1 MKIGLIGLEKSGK
14 TTIFNALTNM
24 NAEAVAYKNSST
36 EPNISKIDVL
46 DPRVEILSKMYEPG
60 STVYASIEMVD
71 FAGIES
77 GSAKE
82 GIFSQSSMGLIKT
95 TNALAVVLRNY
106 SHEVIDGTLGPAKP
120 AADLDIITGELTLG
134 DLMLAEKRVERIEA
148 DYKRGK
154 KTPQLEQ
161 EEKVMRLLI
170 EQLYKGK
177 SVRDIELST
186 EETRLISGFQ
196 FLTQKQ
202 ILVVVNSDEKQ
213 YGKNKELID
222 SLSKNYPVIE
232 FAGNFEMELGRL
244 PEDEAKAFMEDF
256 GITQSARSRLTTK
269 AFEVLGLINFFTV
282 GKDEVRAWTIRR
294 GDDAL
299 TAAGTIHSDLA
310 KGFIRAECFSYDDLI
325 ACGTE
330 KGIKEKGKFRLEGKE
345 YQVHDGDILNIR
357 FN

>member
-24 NAEAVAYKNSST
+24 NAEAMAYKNSST

-46 DPRVEILSKMYEPG
+46 DSRVETLSRMYEPEK
-60 STVYASIEMVD
+60 TVYASIEIVD

-77 GSAKE
+77 GSAKS
-82 GIFSQSSMGLIKT
+82 GLFSQSSMGLIKT

-106 SHEVIDGTLGPAKP
+106 SHELIDGMLGSPNP
-120 AADLDIITGELTLG
+120 AADLEIITSELTLG
-134 DLMLAEKRVERIEA
+134 DLMLAEKRIERIEA

-154 KTPQLEQ
+154 KNAQLEQ
-161 EEKVMRLLI
+161 EEKILRVII
-170 EQLYKGK
+170 EQLYKGTAIRN
-177 SVRDIELST
+177 VTLT
-186 EETRLISGFQ
+186 AEEEKLLSGFQ

-202 ILVVVNSDEKQ
+202 MLVVVNSDEKQ
-213 YGKNKELID
+213 YGKNGDLVSALQKT
-222 SLSKNYPVIE
+222 YPVIE
-232 FAGNFEMELGRL
+232 FAGNFEMELARL
-244 PEDEAKAFMEDF
+244 PESEAKAFMEDI
-256 GITQSARSRLTTK
+256 GIRESARSRLTTK

-282 GKDEVRAWTIRR
+282 GKDEVRAWTIKK

-325 ACGTE
+325 TCGTE
-330 KGIKEKGKFRLEGKE
+330 KGVKEKGKFRLEGKE
-345 YQVHDGDILNIR
+345 YTVKDGDILSIR